1 MGNVCRH
8 GLGKGTPAQ
17 GTTSSGGHRWGSFP
31 CKRDVMTEL
40 RSFQREFIRRALAPG
55 VDVAA
60 LSIPRGNGK
69 SWLAAH
75 LLQRCVTPGD
85 VLFKP
90 GSEYLLCAGSI
101 EQARLC
107 YRFIRAE
114 LEDSGEYRFIDSA
127 TRIGIT
133 HKASNTRLR
142 ILSSNGKT
150 AMGIVNCAA
159 PGPFSLWWAA
169 AWKLSGRRAWPD

>member
-1 MGNVCRH
+1 
-8 GLGKGTPAQ
+8 
-17 GTTSSGGHRWGSFP
+17 
-31 CKRDVMTEL
+31 MTEL
-40 RSFQREFIRRALAPG
+40 RSFQREFIKRALAPG

-85 VLFKP
+85 ALYKP

-107 YRFIRAE
+107 MLPGFPVFLGQPFRGGFAHSPRVGMAQDLSAAGGGGGAAGADDRRKMGESHDASQVHRGPDRRQGRRRSLLPGRPPGIRLMGAAAV
-114 LEDSGEYRFIDSA
+114 GGM
-127 TRIGIT
+127 T
-133 HKASNTRLR
+133 TRL
-142 ILSSNGKT
+142 LG
-150 AMGIVNCAA
+150 
-159 PGPFSLWWAA
+159 GPI
-169 AWKLSGRRAWPD
+169 KVR